1 MDLSGHRIAA
11 RAGMVA
17 FLLLGSFSVFALGQG
32 AYRFEKF
39 AIDPE
44 GQTVPQ
50 AGIAKDPFN
59 CKHLEQIRC
68 VDKMNSAAWNGLDA
82 GAWINAAYADLP
94 STGGDIYVVAGNY
107 SFSTPIL
114 FGTANKPARIVGAPA
129 SGTTLTYTRT
139 SGTAFTYNVGAGH
152 QWGGGLENITLAGPG
167 AETNTTGILL
177 GGNHGAEGV
186 VRRNVKVTGFGT
198 AEAYSHNAFLTECE
212 HCVYIGNGVPALNI
226 PSGLTNTGESL
237 SYIDSA
243 IANSPGNTSGCV
255 AISAPVNNL
264 SFVGGS
270 FDNCQ
275 FTMSSGQV
283 HLSRVHFE
291 NPAETSTVPF
301 VSVTGGRLSLIDP
314 DIQWNGSA
322 NLPSP
327 SAAIACSA
335 GALIMNGA
343 SFFAGST
350 PIIAANVNLSGTC
363 EFHESGT
370 KLSSGFSTF
379 LSNSSSGPV
388 STYGN
393 VWGNNQLLNSGSL
406 QLAGVD
412 FLLGPAPPGNPYTIH
427 AVGPAAART
436 LSINDPGGDA
446 NLLLAVGG
454 STSLNGSAAL
464 TFTSIAAQTC
474 QEQNVTVA
482 GAIRGKGAFFSPG
495 TSLGSTNLSWSSW
508 VSATDTVSVR
518 VCNPTTGEITPS
530 TVTWNGWVQQ

>member
-1 MDLSGHRIAA
+1 MDFSGHRMAA
-11 RAGMVA
+11 RVGIIA
-17 FLLLGSFSVFALGQG
+17 FLFLSIFAVLAFGQG
-32 AYRFEKF
+32 AYALEKF

-44 GQTVPQ
+44 GQAIPQ
-50 AGIAKDPFN
+50 ANSAKNTFN
-59 CKHLEQIRC
+59 CKNLEQIRC
-68 VDKMNSAAWNGLDA
+68 VDVTNSAAWGGSEA

-94 STGGDIYVVAGNY
+94 STGGDIYVAAGNY
-107 SFSTPIL
+107 TFSTPIV
-114 FGTANKPARIVGAPA
+114 FATASKPARIVGAPA
-129 SGTTLTYTRT
+129 SGTTLTYTPT

-167 AETNTTGILL
+167 PQTHTTGILL

-198 AEAYSHNAFLTECE
+198 AETYSDNAFLTECD
-212 HCVYIGNGVPALNI
+212 HCVYIGNGAPTLNI
-226 PSGLTNTGESL
+226 PSGLSNTGESL

-301 VSVTGGRLSLIDP
+301 VSITGGRMSLIDP

-327 SAAIACSA
+327 SAAVACSA
-335 GALIMNGA
+335 GALIMYGA

-350 PIIAANVNLSGTC
+350 PIIAANVSLSGTC

-379 LSNSSSGPV
+379 LSNSSSGPIT
-388 STYGN
+388 TYGN
-393 VWGNNQLLNSGSL
+393 VWGSNQLFSSGSL
-406 QLAGVD
+406 QLAGAD
-412 FLLGPAPPGNPYTIH
+412 FLIGPAPPGNLYTIH
-427 AVGPAAART
+427 AVNPAATRT
-436 LSINDPGGDA
+436 LSIHDPGEDA

-454 STSLNGSAAL
+454 STSLNGSATL

-474 QEQNVTVA
+474 QEQNLTVA
-482 GAIRGKGAFFSPG
+482 GAIAGKGAFFSPAG
-495 TSLGSTNLSWSSW
+495 SLGSANLSWSSW
-508 VSATDTVSVR
+508 VSAPDTVSIR
-518 VCNPTTGEITPS
+518 VCNPTTAEITPS
-530 TVTWNGWVQQ
+530 VVTWNGWVQQ